1 MANKTYHPRGKK
13 IHGYKVSEHPSYVA
27 WANMKSR
34 CNNSDDIGYQNY
46 GGRGITYC
54 EEWEHFENFAT
65 AMGLKPAPHYTLER
79 VDNNKGYEPGNCIW
93 ATRYTQAMNRRTFKS
108 NKSGERGVV
117 LNKKTGRY
125 IAQVNFKNKK
135 YKAGG
140 TFETAQAARA
150 AYEEILAGLMQGSDV
165 SHLLDRPARY
175 DSTTGIRGITPHKD
189 GGFVVR
195 QTVDGKR
202 LYLGI
207 YKDLETAKEV
217 LENAK
222 RARNQREVG
231 GNRSRD
237 KLP

>member
-1 MANKTYHPRGKK
+1 MKNRTYHPRGKK
-13 IHGYKVSEHPSYVA
+13 IHGYWVADHPNYVA

-34 CNNSDDIGYQNY
+34 CNNPDDASYKNY

-54 EEWEHFENFAT
+54 REWEHFENFAK
-65 AMGLKPAPHYTLER
+65 AMGIKPGPEYTLER
-79 VDNNKGYEPGNCIW
+79 VDNNRGYEPGNCIW
-93 ATRYTQAMNRRTFKS
+93 ATRHTQSMNRRTFK
-108 NKSGERGVV
+108 NNTSGERGVV
-117 LNKKTGRY
+117 LRKKTGRY

-140 TFETAQAARA
+140 TFETPQEARA
-150 AYEEILAGLMQGSDV
+150 VYEEILAGLLQGKDV
-165 SHLLDRPARY
+165 SHLLERPARY

-195 QTVDGKR
+195 MTVNGER

-207 YKDLETAKEV
+207 YKDLEKAKEV

-222 RARNQREVG
+222 RARNPKETA
-231 GNRSRD
+231 
-237 KLP
+237 